1 MWSYAAEGVSALG
14 SRDDDDDDEGR
25 PGMLQGMLRWL
36 RGGAASLWP
45 DGEDYE
51 D

>member
-1 MWSYAAEGVSALG
+1 MGVPTLG

-36 RGGAASLWP
+36 REGAAPLWP
-45 DGEDYE
+45 DGEGNE
-51 D
+51 E